1 LFLQVL
7 AARRRV
13 SYLSGNAGNG
23 APAIWWLARPPQG
36 AKPRESLPMTTFN
49 DREKAFEDKYK
60 HDQDLQF
67 KVEVR
72 RNKLLGL
79 WVAELLGLSGADAEA
94 YAKEVVSADFE
105 EPGDADV
112 IRKIQ
117 GDVQPKNIDLS
128 EHRLRKKMDEL
139 VAVAKEQIMS
149 E

>member
-1 LFLQVL
+1 
-7 AARRRV
+7 
-13 SYLSGNAGNG
+13 
-23 APAIWWLARPPQG
+23 
-36 AKPRESLPMTTFN
+36 MTTFN
-49 DREKAFEDKYK
+49 EREKAFEDKYK

-79 WVAELLGLSGADAEA
+79 WVAEMLGLSGADAEA
-94 YAKEVVSADFE
+94 YAKEVVAADFE
-105 EPGDADV
+105 EPGDADLV
-112 IRKIQ
+112 RKIQ
-117 GDVQPKNIDLS
+117 ADVQPKNLDLS

>member
-1 LFLQVL
+1 
-7 AARRRV
+7 
-13 SYLSGNAGNG
+13 
-23 APAIWWLARPPQG
+23 
-36 AKPRESLPMTTFN
+36 MTTFN

-94 YAKEVVSADFE
+94 YAKEVVAADFE
-105 EPGDADV
+105 EPGDADL

-117 GDVQPKNIDLS
+117 ADAQPKSLDLS

-139 VAVAKEQIMS
+139 NAVAKQQIMS

>member
-1 LFLQVL
+1 
-7 AARRRV
+7 
-13 SYLSGNAGNG
+13 
-23 APAIWWLARPPQG
+23 
-36 AKPRESLPMTTFN
+36 MTTFN
-49 DREKAFEDKYK
+49 NREKAFEDKYK

-79 WVAELLGLSGADAEA
+79 WAAELLGLSGADADA
-94 YAKEVVSADFE
+94 YAMEVVSADFE

-112 IRKIQ
+112 VRKVL
-117 GDVQPKNIDLS
+117 GDTEPKNLDLN

-139 VAVAKEQIMS
+139 LAVAKEQIMS

>member
-1 LFLQVL
+1 
-7 AARRRV
+7 
-13 SYLSGNAGNG
+13 
-23 APAIWWLARPPQG
+23 
-36 AKPRESLPMTTFN
+36 MTSFQ

-79 WVAELLGLSGADAEA
+79 WVADEFLGRSGAEAEA

-105 EPGDADV
+105 EPGDADLL
-112 IRKIQ
+112 RKIFGDLEKQ
-117 GDVQPKNIDLS
+117 GIELS
-128 EHRLRKKMDEL
+128 EHHLRKKMDEL
-139 VAVAKEQIMS
+139 TVEAKQQIMS

>member
-1 LFLQVL
+1 
-7 AARRRV
+7 
-13 SYLSGNAGNG
+13 
-23 APAIWWLARPPQG
+23 
-36 AKPRESLPMTTFN
+36 MTTFS

-79 WVAELLGLSGADAEA
+79 WVAEMLGLSGADAES

-105 EPGDADV
+105 EPGDADLV
-112 IRKIQ
+112 RKIL
-117 GDVQPKNIDLS
+117 GDTAPKNLDLS
-128 EHRLRKKMDEL
+128 EHRLRKKMDDL